1 MQRLL
6 RRLLPALSPP
16 LAASGALL
24 ARRAAPTLPRFMAL
38 RPVAEGGG
46 GDGGGDPSRAAGATP
61 EHDALENVQQKKI
74 LEENKKSTQ
83 WRKETCPADSVES
96 LMAEM
101 PFVGTDIED
110 EFAMCAASEINI
122 KKKRKRTTGK
132 EIEEGSEKKKK
143 KKKQYQPNYF
153 ISLPITNPKITGSIQ
168 AVQDAIIQKD
178 QRLSK
183 AMVHSGSLHVTMLVM
198 HLSNEEEISV
208 INIFNFHI
216 DIFFPF
222 DRAVGALSD
231 SKDLVEDLLEGKTVD
246 LSFQGID
253 HFRNEVGFVKLAEND
268 HTTMLTKIAETMRK
282 IFQEKGIL
290 AGEERVFKPH
300 LTFMKLSKSTQ
311 LRKQVKKIDSFLY
324 EDFKS
329 HYFGDEI
336 LHRLD
341 LCSMLKKKQ
350 PNGYYYCES
359 SIVFG
364 EKQAAEPD
372 DAELVS
378 LSKRLVENAV
388 LKAVQQYLEETQNKT
403 RQTDGSP
410 VKTEEAASGSKNE
423 SDNDNHKMLGGMDS
437 GIKDKNGKNREADL
451 VKEALHRE
459 TQALLSR
466 LNQIKELLSS
476 PEIRTKISKELFE
489 DRHNSNSKW
498 KSCIDSGSLNA

>member
-1 MQRLL
+1 
-6 RRLLPALSPP
+6 
-16 LAASGALL
+16 
-24 ARRAAPTLPRFMAL
+24 
-38 RPVAEGGG
+38 
-46 GDGGGDPSRAAGATP
+46 
-61 EHDALENVQQKKI
+61 
-74 LEENKKSTQ
+74 
-83 WRKETCPADSVES
+83 
-96 LMAEM
+96 MAEM
-101 PFVGTDIED
+101 PFVDTDIED
-110 EFAMCAASEINI
+110 EFIMHATSEINI
-122 KKKRKRTTGK
+122 KKKRKRTTGR
-132 EIEEGSEKKKK
+132 ELEEGSERKK

-153 ISLPITNPKITGSIQ
+153 ISLPITNPEITSSIQ

-183 AMVHSGSLHVTMLVM
+183 AMVRSGSLHVTMLVM
-198 HLSNEEEISV
+198 HLSNEKEISV
-208 INIFNFHI
+208 
-216 DIFFPF
+216 
-222 DRAVGALSD
+222 AVGALSD
-231 SKDLVEDLLEGKTVD
+231 SKDFVDDLLKGKTVD

-253 HFRNEVGFVKLAEND
+253 HFKNEVGFVKLAEND
-268 HTTMLTKIAETMRK
+268 HTTILTEIAETMRK

-290 AGEERVFKPH
+290 AGEKRAFKPH

-311 LRKQVKKIDSFLY
+311 LRKQVKKIDSSLY

-364 EKQAAEPD
+364 EKHTAEPD

-423 SDNDNHKMLGGMDS
+423 SDGD
-437 GIKDKNGKNREADL
+437 
-451 VKEALHRE
+451 
-459 TQALLSR
+459 
-466 LNQIKELLSS
+466 
-476 PEIRTKISKELFE
+476 
-489 DRHNSNSKW
+489 NSK
-498 KSCIDSGSLNA
+498 